1 MCAII
6 DADVVVEVFGQN
18 RTPAGEQFFKWI
30 NTGQGRLVI
39 GGKLEYE
46 LVRRSKQ
53 YKLWA
58 ESALKAGR
66 LRFESK
72 KSVMDK
78 SKELKASY
86 SLRSNDPHIIAL
98 AMVSGARLLYSNDK
112 DLHKDFK
119 NEELINDPQGSIFST
134 NTSKNFTRQKRQ
146 LLAKKNLCRPKR

>member
-6 DADVVVEVFGQN
+6 DADVVSKVFCLN
-18 RTPAGEQFFKWI
+18 RKPAADQFFNWV
-30 NTGQGRLVI
+30 NAGQGRLVI
-39 GGKLEYE
+39 GGTLEIE
-46 LVRRSKQ
+46 LYKNGTFRS
-53 YKLWA
+53 WA

-66 LRFESK
+66 LRFENK

-86 SLRSNDPHIIAL
+86 RLRSDDPHTIAL

-119 NEELINDPQGSIFST
+119 NEKLINDPQGRIFST
-134 NTSKNFTRQKRQ
+134 NNSENFTRQKRQ